1 MWPHIFTRPL
11 LQQALEVELRHRAP
25 ASCILTTSKLQIPRG
40 ILLVL
45 RLSWFA
51 RWGCTKIRNLMK
63 HIDFDFNLFNL
74 RPTFELPSQGAIHDG
89 STGSYH
95 ETCLHHFSG
104 SSWIWP
110 QKSMAIPSCPFFLL
124 FAHRTFKP
132 YHLWIIGQ
140 AKLAYTA
147 QVSGLSK
154 GMSWQPS
161 FAPICDL
168 IRHFVLVQPTS
179 TYGIS
184 YLSHWRKIHTAFS
197 VSYNT
202 NTVPIPMISDN
213 LYFHIIIV
221 DVYTSLCLRC
231 VWCCVAEVCYDE
243 GVFGMLDGFS
253 SVPHYLIPL
262 KTNKIHDFRRT
273 KILGACACSPRWI
286 QCVHVMRFLNLTHS
300 FDLLSNFRP
309 LGSNDSGPFWWK
321 NLNFST
327 GSPPHM
333 IFSSVQLCIKHI
345 FFNLRHPRT
354 AITWIPISQGTGSP
368 VHRGSPVTTLFGPHL
383 NHHRHHPPDC
393 PAHCSQLSLWSID
406 SPLGPDLG
414 FGKPGHW

>member
-25 ASCILTTSKLQIPRG
+25 ASCILTTLKLQIPRG

-51 RWGCTKIRNLMK
+51 QAGLQKIRNIMK
-63 HIDFDFNLFNL
+63 HIDFDFNLFNQL
-74 RPTFELPSQGAIHDG
+74 RPTFELPSQGVIHDG
-89 STGSYH
+89 STGSCH
-95 ETCLHHFSG
+95 ETCHGTIVRAAVGYDLKNQWQSHPVLFS
-104 SSWIWP
+104 
-110 QKSMAIPSCPFFLL
+110 FF

-161 FAPICDL
+161 IAPTCDL
-168 IRHFVLVQPTS
+168 IRHFVLARPTS

-184 YLSHWRKIHTAFS
+184 YLSHWRQTHTAFS

-202 NTVPIPMISDN
+202 NTVPIPI
-213 LYFHIIIV
+213 L
-221 DVYTSLCLRC
+221 DVYTSLCLCC

-243 GVFGMLDGFS
+243 GVFGMLHGFS

-273 KILGACACSPRWI
+273 KILGACAPRWFSVYMS
-286 QCVHVMRFLNLTHS
+286 CGSSTSLFLWS
-300 FDLLSNFRP
+300 FVGVQTPWIEWLSSF
-309 LGSNDSGPFWWK
+309 LMK

-333 IFSSVQLCIKHI
+333 TFSSVQLCIKHI

-354 AITWIPISQGTGSP
+354 AITWIPISQGT
-368 VHRGSPVTTLFGPHL
+368 GSPVTTLFGPHL

-406 SPLGPDLG
+406 SPLGPH
-414 FGKPGHW
+414 FWVGKPGHW